1 MANTETAQELY
12 EEMDPRFDPAT
23 DPVMNQEVDVDL
35 SDGFIP
41 VGSLSFGK
49 ARLASDD
56 LSDQSF
62 QPALPA
68 QDPALD
74 QDDDLLQEPEEPQWP
89 VFTGQIDRIYF
100 NRPESGFVIGAMREE
115 QMKKTIRFKGTLPG
129 CEVGQLWQIQGGWV
143 HHEKYGDQIEV
154 DKARQ
159 LEKSF
164 DEDLVRFFSSNRFPG
179 VGKVS
184 AKKIVETLGEGAIT
198 TILQDPSVLTE
209 QCQLSEKLAYVIK
222 DGLRGLGGKGQQME
236 QLLRWG
242 LNQRD
247 INMIQQLP
255 DDMQENLL
263 KDPYWAFY
271 NVRGFGYESSSKLAD
286 GCHVQKDDPRRIE
299 ANVYHQLRQ
308 MVQRSG
314 STAITRANL
323 AGMCQVSEEL
333 LTPALKS
340 LIHRK
345 LITVRDNFVYL
356 SEQYQAELLTSAL
369 IYTHLFQV
377 EAPEYQTIEAALRKV
392 ERRYR
397 IQYDKDQHKAVHTF
411 LNNSMM
417 ILNGGPGTGKSTLL
431 KGLLA
436 MIQEFYPSQT
446 LLLCAPT
453 GRAAKRMNELSGR
466 SARTIHSLLGWDA
479 DLDAFARNEN
489 HPLSCDFLVV
499 DEMSMVDNRL
509 FSSLLRALP
518 GYCRILLIGDEDQLE
533 SVGPGNVLR
542 DLIESGKVP
551 VVRLETLH
559 RQKKGSGIPLL
570 ASEIRNNRPV
580 TFEDPVAFLNV
591 RQEETMAALEKV
603 IDEQEDPTNV
613 QILAPRYGGTSGIHE
628 INAMMQNIINP
639 FSTSKPEIAISVTT
653 SDGKRAMTFREGDK
667 VLLKINMAELD
678 VYNGDI
684 GEITSVDPMTGSLIC
699 EFNGI
704 EVEFT
709 KQDLYNNITHAW
721 CISIHKSQGSE
732 YPNVCLIADSNGGSM
747 LRKRLLYTAIS
758 RGKAKL
764 TIIGSESLFRNGVRT
779 QESDRRQTTLQ
790 LRMNQYWQYMARK
803 L

>member
-1 MANTETAQELY
+1 
-12 EEMDPRFDPAT
+12 
-23 DPVMNQEVDVDL
+23 MNQDVDL
-35 SDGFIP
+35 SSAFIP
-41 VGSLSFGK
+41 VGNLSFEK
-49 ARLASDD
+49 ARLASNALSD
-56 LSDQSF
+56 LSDPS
-62 QPALPA
+62 A
-68 QDPALD
+68 QLASEAELSKKAEKAEEQIASLSTTPLAADPEL
-74 QDDDLLQEPEEPQWP
+74 DLLKASEQPEWP
-89 VFTGQIDRIYF
+89 VFTGQIERIYF
-100 NRPESGFVIGAMREE
+100 NKPESGFVIGVLREE

-129 CEVGQLWQIQGGWV
+129 CEVGQLWQIQGDWV
-143 HHEKYGDQIEV
+143 HHEKYGDQIAV
-154 DKARQ
+154 DTARQ

-164 DEDLVRFFSSNRFPG
+164 DEDLIRFFSSKRFPG
-179 VGKVS
+179 VGKTT
-184 AKKIVETLGEGAIT
+184 AKKIVDALGEGAIT
-198 TILQDPSVLTE
+198 TILQDPSVLTN
-209 QCQLSEKLAYVIK
+209 QCQLSEKLAYAIK
-222 DGLRGLGGKGQQME
+222 DGLRGLGGKGQQIE
-236 QLLRWG
+236 QMLRWG
-242 LNQRD
+242 LSQKD
-247 INMIQQLP
+247 INLIQQLP
-255 DDMQENLL
+255 DDMQKNLL

-286 GCHVQKDDPRRIE
+286 GCHVSKDDPRRIE
-299 ANVYHQLRQ
+299 ASVYHQLRE
-308 MVQRSG
+308 MVYHSG
-314 STAITRANL
+314 STAISRANL
-323 AGMCQVSEEL
+323 AGVCQTPEEVL
-333 LTPALKS
+333 NPALKS
-340 LIHRK
+340 LAERK
-345 LITVRDNFVYL
+345 IVTVRDNFVYL
-356 SEQYQAELLTSAL
+356 SEQYQAELLISAL
-369 IYTHLFQV
+369 MYTHLFQV
-377 EAPEYQTIEAALRKV
+377 EAPAYQTIEAALRKV
-392 ERRYR
+392 EKRYH

-436 MIQEFYPSQT
+436 MIREFYPNQT

-479 DLDAFARNEN
+479 DLDAFARDEN

-518 GYCRILLIGDEDQLE
+518 AYCRILLIGDEDQLE

-559 RQKKGSGIPLL
+559 RQKKGSGISLL

-580 TFEDPVAFLNV
+580 TFENPVTFLDV
-591 RQEETMAALEKV
+591 PQDQTMAVLEQV
-603 IDEQEDPTNV
+603 INQQEDPDSM
-613 QILAPRYGGTSGIHE
+613 QILAPRYGGQSGIHE
-628 INAMMQNIINP
+628 INAMMQKIINP
-639 FSTSKPEIAISVTT
+639 FSTAKPEIAINVTT
-653 SDGKRAMTFREGDK
+653 ADGRRAMTFRQGDK

-709 KQDLYNNITHAW
+709 KQALYHTVTHAW

-732 YPNVCLIADSNGGSM
+732 YPNVCLIADYNGGSM
-747 LRKRLLYTAIS
+747 LRKRLLYTAVS
-758 RGKAKL
+758 RGKANL
-764 TIIGSESLFRNGVRT
+764 TIVGSEMLFRNGVRT

-790 LRMNQYWQYMARK
+790 LRMNQYWQYMAKK